1 MNRAHA
7 SWVIYLSLV
16 AALLFMFIPV
26 PLEWRILR
34 PEIAALTLFY
44 WTLAL
49 PHRVGVATACTLG
62 LLQDLIEGAPIGLSS
77 PGLMLAT
84 LVLLFSYQRV
94 RQYDVAQQSFV
105 MLVLLLLS
113 SGVEQW
119 LRNGIDIPV
128 IPLSGM
134 LALLLS
140 MLCWIPVRSILRHS
154 RRHYEVY

>member
-7 SWVIYLSLV
+7 SWVIYVSL
-16 AALLFMFIPV
+16 AGALLVMLLPM

-49 PHRVGVATACTLG
+49 PHRVGVATACAVG
-62 LLQDLIEGAPIGLSS
+62 LLQDLIEGAPLGLSS

-94 RQYDVAQQSFV
+94 RQYDVALPSFII
-105 MLVLLLLS
+105 LGLLLLS

-128 IPLSGM
+128 IPLSGI
-134 LALLLS
+134 LALVLS